1 MKVKVKEITGNPI
14 FLRAKIVKLR
24 DYILN
29 SGEKEIVLDFEEIDF
44 MSRAAADELK
54 KVIQFLQ
61 SKGYQISIINL
72 TFEPLEIFKI
82 VSEK

>member
-1 MKVKVKEITGNPI
+1 MKITVKEITGNPI

-29 SGEKEIVLDFEEIDF
+29 LKEKEIVLDFEGIDF

-54 KVIQFLQ
+54 KIIEFLEA
-61 SKGYQISIINL
+61 KDYKISIVNL
-72 TFEPLEIFKI
+72 TSEPKKIFDLLY
-82 VSEK
+82 EK